1 MWGLLKKNYYHKFRK
16 HFRKVVEVSPR
27 STNNTRRNTLIF
39 GALFCAVS
47 LFSNSQSAT
56 IKATSSSLSAIQ
68 AALNSAVS
76 GDVIVIPA
84 GSSTWSGPLTIT
96 KTKITLQG
104 NGVGST
110 IITGSGQIFNTSGES
125 ANSLRITGIELHS
138 CTNCFEASGSGG
150 QAIKNLRIDN
160 SKFVNAY
167 IVLETRG
174 GATGVIDHCTF
185 EDSYGARLYGSN
197 DANAKFPL
205 PLGTSDAVF
214 FEDNVIN
221 VSSNGT
227 PPHFIASNS
236 FSKYV
241 MRHNTFNYAKS
252 LWDIIDAHGYCEVA
266 GRGSATWEIYENT
279 FNLVSPLNR
288 VIHLRG
294 GEGVVFNN
302 KFVNYKPSLAISLT
316 DYSFCQTP
324 CVQSCS
330 GYPCKDQINHSYFWN
345 NTMGTSVLNPVS
357 DCNIVQLNRDYYN
370 SPAVDYTPYTY
381 PHPLTA
387 LGKTTPP
394 PTDVAQNEISSMG
407 ATGLKLTS
415 TPMSSVTD
423 ISYSLEKQSF
433 VKINI
438 FNAEG
443 VLVTTLENRTESA
456 GNHVV
461 KWDATDAPQGLYIV
475 KASFGNRTLTERILR

>member
-1 MWGLLKKNYYHKFRK
+1 VN
-16 HFRKVVEVSPR
+16 PR
-27 STNNTRRNTLIF
+27 SSISSSIVKGF
-39 GALFCAVS
+39 LFCAVS
-47 LFSNSQSAT
+47 LFSYSNGAT
-56 IKATSSSLSAIQ
+56 IKASAGSLSAVQ
-68 AALNSAVS
+68 AALNTAAS
-76 GDVIVIPA
+76 GDIIVIPA
-84 GSSTWSGPLTIT
+84 GSSTWTGPLKIT
-96 KTKITLQG
+96 KTNITLQG
-104 NGVGST
+104 NGIGST
-110 IITGSGQIFNTSGES
+110 VITGNGQVFNTSGES
-125 ANSLRITGIELHS
+125 ANSLRITGVELRS
-138 CTNCFEASGSGG
+138 CTNCFEASGSGSPK

-167 IVLETRG
+167 IVLETQG

-185 EDSYGARLYGSN
+185 QDSYGARLYGSN
-197 DANAKFPL
+197 DANVKFPL

-221 VSSNGT
+221 VSSSGT

-241 MRHNTFNYAKS
+241 IRHNTFNYSKS
-252 LWDIIDAHGYCEVA
+252 LWDIVDAHGYCEVA

-279 FNLVSPLNR
+279 FNLVSSLNR

-302 KFVNYKPSLAISLT
+302 KFVNYKPTLAISLT
-316 DYSFCQTP
+316 DYSYCHTP

-330 GYPCKDQINHSYFWN
+330 GYPCKDQINRSYFWN
-345 NTMGTSVLNPVS
+345 NTFGATVLNPVS
-357 DCNIVQLNRDYYN
+357 DCNIVQVSRDYYN

-381 PHPLTA
+381 PHPLTV
-387 LGKTTPP
+387 LGKSTQP
-394 PTDVAQNEISSMG
+394 PTSVTQNVVTVSG
-407 ATGLKLTS
+407 VTGLRLVSKPLSPITS
-415 TPMSSVTD
+415 

-433 VKINI
+433 VKLSI

-443 VLVTTLENRTESA
+443 VLVTTLVNRTESA

-461 KWDATDAPQGLYIV
+461 SWDATSVTKGIYIV
-475 KASFGNRTLTERILR
+475 KADLGNHSFTERIVR

>member
-1 MWGLLKKNYYHKFRK
+1 MVLRSFISSPIVKGL
-16 HFRKVVEVSPR
+16 
-27 STNNTRRNTLIF
+27 T
-39 GALFCAVS
+39 FCAVS
-47 LFSNSQSAT
+47 FFTYSNGAT
-56 IKATSSSLSAIQ
+56 IKASSSSLSAVQ
-68 AALNSAVS
+68 TALNSAAS
-76 GDVIVIPA
+76 GDIIIIPA
-84 GSSTWSGPLTIT
+84 GSSTWSGPLKIT
-96 KTKITLQG
+96 KTNITLQG
-104 NGVGST
+104 NGIGST
-110 IITGSGQIFNTSGES
+110 IITRSGQVFNTSGES
-125 ANSLRITGIELHS
+125 ANSLRITGVELHS
-138 CTNCFEASGSGG
+138 CTNCFEASGSGSPR

-167 IVLETRG
+167 IVLETQG

-185 EDSYGARLYGSN
+185 QDSYGARLYGSN
-197 DANAKFPL
+197 DANARFPL

-241 MRHNTFNYAKS
+241 IRHNTFNYTKS
-252 LWDIIDAHGYCEVA
+252 LWDIVDAHGYCEVT

-302 KFVNYKPSLAISLT
+302 KFVNYKPTLAISLT
-316 DYSFCQTP
+316 DYSYCHTP

-345 NTMGTSVLNPVS
+345 NTTGTSVLSPVS
-357 DCNIVQLNRDYYN
+357 DCNVVQVSRDYYN
-370 SPAVDYTPYTY
+370 SPAANYTPYTY
-381 PHPLTA
+381 PHPLTV
-387 LGKTTPP
+387 LDKTTQP
-394 PTDVAQNEISSMG
+394 PTAVTQNAAITSGINRLRLISNPS
-407 ATGLKLTS
+407 KPITS
-415 TPMSSVTD
+415 
-423 ISYSLEKQSF
+423 ISYSLENQSF

-438 FNAEG
+438 FDAEG
-443 VLVTTLENRTESA
+443 VLVTALVNRTESA
-456 GNHVV
+456 GNHVIS
-461 KWDATDAPQGLYIV
+461 WDATSFTKGLYFV
-475 KASFGNRTLTERILR
+475 KADLGNHSFTERIVR